1 MCTQLAALAEARS
14 LAARCPQR
22 LVSRDE
28 ETDGEMGSA
37 LGRRDRVGLQIGLSD
52 SVTEMGKALREDPA
66 ETRATSSPALP
77 FSISMEVVE
86 G

>member
-1 MCTQLAALAEARS
+1 
-14 LAARCPQR
+14 
-22 LVSRDE
+22 
-28 ETDGEMGSA
+28 MGSA